1 MREIASR
8 DREEVATNAPRSPC
22 TATCR
27 GYNEPAGLLIAPLS
41 QSCMDFTARE
51 VAFTEGA
58 GGSGGDRVFK
68 HMPGSNE
75 NVGKLAAYNVRTL
88 QEVWKHEQRAPYLT
102 AGLTTGGRLSFGGG
116 IKRARR
122 GA

>member
-58 GGSGGDRVFK
+58 GGGGGDRVLK

-102 AGLTTGGRLSFGGG
+102 AVLSSAGGLVFVGDLNRFV
-116 IKRARR
+116 
-122 GA
+122 